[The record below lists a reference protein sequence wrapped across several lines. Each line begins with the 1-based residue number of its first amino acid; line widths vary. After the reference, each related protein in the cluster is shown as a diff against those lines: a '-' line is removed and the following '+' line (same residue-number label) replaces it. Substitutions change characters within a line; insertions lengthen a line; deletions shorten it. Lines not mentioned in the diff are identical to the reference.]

1 MNILGEARRELSKNR
16 TLEDSSFGLAVLYV
30 DMRHSTEIARKLKGA
45 EPKLYYET
53 FLNEMISVIEDFG
66 GYPFK
71 TTGDCVIGFFPEERG
86 FQWADNV
93 ILCGLMMIEVVKNNI
108 SPYFQSKGLPTLE
121 CHIGADY
128 GEAQVIKLSSQKLPF
143 NVEVVGS
150 VMNIAAKVQHEAD
163 TNQMVIGQN
172 LAELIYTDYRVQC
185 EHKKEMKFN
194 NETYKIF
201 KVNYKI

>member
-1 MNILGEARRELSKNR
+1 LRKNHPLR
-16 TLEDSSFGLAVLYV
+16 NSCFGLAVLYV
-30 DMRHSTEIARKLKGA
+30 DIRHSTEIARKLKGG
-45 EPKLYYET
+45 EQKLYYET

-93 ILCGLMMIEVVKNNI
+93 ILCGSMMIEVVKNNI
-108 SPYFQSKGLPTLE
+108 SPYLQSKKLPPLE
-121 CHIGADY
+121 CHVGADY

-143 NVEVVGS
+143 KVEVVGS

-185 EHKKEMKFN
+185 EHKGDLRFD
-194 NETYKIF
+194 NEAYKVF
-201 KVNYKI
+201 KVNYQI